1 MKNSRTSC
9 IILMLCVL
17 LASCERDFSFSPQT
31 VISVENSSQKAVA
44 EWFAWLFA
52 CPGGFVPIVQVN
64 ASDADVLLRTDA
76 SIPECSYRIRV
87 MGKKTLVEA
96 SSSTGFL
103 YAMLHIRRVL
113 PEDITSI
120 KHADSVRWIVPEMS
134 IYGSP
139 ETQVSGVMLDVAKTH
154 ICTDCMLQL
163 LELMP
168 QMGIYD
174 LTLVNDAELSAGD
187 VQKIRSSAKRYG
199 ISLIFEHQM
208 ADQFSDFC
216 KYNKKVNR

>member
-31 VISVENSSQKAVA
+31 VISVENTSQEAVA
-44 EWFAWLFA
+44 EWFAWHFA

-64 ASDADVLLRTDA
+64 ASVADVLLRTDA
-76 SIPECSYRIRV
+76 SIPESSYRIRV

>member
-1 MKNSRTSC
+1 
-9 IILMLCVL
+9 MLCVL
-17 LASCERDFSFSPQT
+17 FASCERDFSFSPQT
-31 VISVENSSQKAVA
+31 VISVENTSQKAVA

-64 ASDADVLLRTDA
+64 ASDADVLLQTDA
-76 SIPECSYRIRV
+76 SIPESSYRIRV
-87 MGKKTLVEA
+87 MGKKTLIEA
-96 SSSTGFL
+96 SSSAGFL
-103 YAMLHIRRVL
+103 YAMLHIRRSL
-113 PEDITSI
+113 PSDIASL

-134 IYGSP
+134 VYGSP
-139 ETQVSGVMLDVAKTH
+139 ETQCSGIMLDVAKTN
-154 ICTDCMLQL
+154 ICMDCMMQL

-174 LTLVNDAELSAGD
+174 LTLVNDGGLSTGD
-187 VQKIRSSAKRYG
+187 VQKIRSAADRYG
-199 ISLIFEHQM
+199 ISLIFEQQM

>member
-64 ASDADVLLRTDA
+64 ASDADVLLQTDA
-76 SIPECSYRIRV
+76 SIPENSYRIRV

-139 ETQVSGVMLDVAKTH
+139 ETQVSGVMLDVAKTY

>member
-64 ASDADVLLRTDA
+64 ASEADVLLRTDA

>member
-9 IILMLCVL
+9 IFVMLCIL

-31 VISVENSSQKAVA
+31 VISVENPNQQAVA
-44 EWFAWLFA
+44 EWFAWHFA

-64 ASDADVLLRTDA
+64 ASDADVLLQTDA
-76 SIPECSYRIRV
+76 SIPENSYRIRV

-103 YAMLHIRRVL
+103 YAMMHIRQAL
-113 PEDITSI
+113 PKDITSI
-120 KHADSVRWIVPEMS
+120 KHADSVRWIIPEMS
-134 IYGSP
+134 VYGSP
-139 ETQVSGVMLDVAKTH
+139 ETQCSGIMLDVAKTH
-154 ICTDCMLQL
+154 ICMDCMQHL

-174 LTLVNDAELSAGD
+174 LTLINDGELSNDD
-187 VQKIRSSAKRYG
+187 VQKIRSSAGRYG
-199 ISLIFEHQM
+199 ISLIFEQQM
-208 ADQFSDFC
+208 ADQFPDHC

>member
-1 MKNSRTSC
+1 MKEFRTSC
-9 IILMLCVL
+9 IIVMLCTL

-64 ASDADVLLRTDA
+64 ASDADVLLQTDA
-76 SIPECSYRIRV
+76 SIPESSYRIRV

-139 ETQVSGVMLDVAKTH
+139 ETQVSGVMLDVAKTY

>member
-139 ETQVSGVMLDVAKTH
+139 ETQVSGVMLDVAKTY